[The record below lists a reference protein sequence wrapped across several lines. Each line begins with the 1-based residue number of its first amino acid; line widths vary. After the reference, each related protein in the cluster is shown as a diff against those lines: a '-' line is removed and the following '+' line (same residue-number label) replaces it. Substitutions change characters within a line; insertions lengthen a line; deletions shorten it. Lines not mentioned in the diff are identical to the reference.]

1 MGENGSQ
8 SAVKNNNLNNASA
21 AKDST
26 NLAKTAENES
36 SILESLAISTQ
47 RKKANAMIMQTRQFI
62 PSSFANCVNCGAIV
76 FRVSQP
82 PYSRSKDLISFKLYS
97 WVTPLLLF
105 IIKSIV
111 LHMWEFL
118 NLKVP
123 PIFES

>member
-76 FRVSQP
+76 FRENNSAAIKPRQFCFRVEVIPSQM
-82 PYSRSKDLISFKLYS
+82 ICTF
-97 WVTPLLLF
+97 
-105 IIKSIV
+105 
-111 LHMWEFL
+111 
-118 NLKVP
+118 
-123 PIFES
+123 FEMQSN